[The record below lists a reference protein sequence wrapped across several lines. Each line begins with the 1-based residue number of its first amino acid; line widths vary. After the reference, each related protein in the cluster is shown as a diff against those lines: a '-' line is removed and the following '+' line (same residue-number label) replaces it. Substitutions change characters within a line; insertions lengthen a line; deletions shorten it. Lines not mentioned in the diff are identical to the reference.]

1 MSVVFTI
8 GYEGTKVD
16 TFVAVLKSVGVTLLA
31 DVRAVPLSRK
41 VGFSK
46 KALQKTLADAGI
58 EYRHF
63 IDLGDPKQGREAA
76 RRGDLDTFRRIYGQH
91 FKTDDAQLAF
101 GELLDLVPMHAICML
116 CFEREPKICHRN
128 LIAEEMHKRGL
139 ATFDLYADDAR
150 RYVRAANKIPHC
162 NSRQSASATEQE
174 VR

>member
-8 GYEGTKVD
+8 GYEGTKID

-41 VGFSK
+41 AGFSK

-63 IDLGDPKQGREAA
+63 VDLGDPKEGREAA
-76 RRGDLDTFRRIYGQH
+76 RRGDMDTFRRVYGRH
-91 FKTDDAQLAF
+91 FETDDARSAF
-101 GELLDLVPMHAICML
+101 GELLSLVPTHAICLL
-116 CFEREPKICHRN
+116 CFEWEPKVCHRSV
-128 LIAEEMHKRGL
+128 IAEEMHKRGL

-162 NSRQSASATEQE
+162 NSDQGASATEQE